1 MSWRR
6 QKGCYKLIETVFF
19 PRDCMQPALSCE
31 AQYFFFFLTESEQG
45 EGLCFSLFFFSF
57 PAEVALKTSP
67 RPGLPSQIKT
77 AYLHNRTR
85 QANIQHDFAINGC
98 EKGLEMIF
106 DLIEWHNWL
115 DYTKFFPPW
124 GILKCLGGNK
134 QIRLIEQD
142 LVHVSV
148 CAFIAYL
155 CMLGC
160 VCSTA
165 LAMRECVSD

>member
-6 QKGCYKLIETVFF
+6 QKSCYKLIETVIFF
-19 PRDCMQPALSCE
+19 ILHRDNIRPACPLKAQCYFLDLKLSKVKD
-31 AQYFFFFLTESEQG
+31 FVLTLFLLGVT
-45 EGLCFSLFFFSF
+45 
-57 PAEVALKTSP
+57 LKTSP
-67 RPGLPSQIKT
+67 WPGLPFQIKM
-77 AYLHNRTR
+77 AYLHNRME